1 MDNKLVELI
10 VSQGIFAA
18 LFLYLLFYVLK
29 ENRIREEKYQGIIL
43 ELSGTLHNIEKNLK
57 EIKNKN

>member
-10 VSQGIFAA
+10 VSQGIFAV

-29 ENRIREEKYQGIIL
+29 ENKIREQKYQGIIL
-43 ELSGTLHNIEKNLK
+43 ELSGTLNNIERDIQEMRKK
-57 EIKNKN
+57 